1 MEPQAVY
8 TVGELAKLAGLSRY
22 RMLRMLEGAGVT
34 VHRSGRVFVVFLA
47 DLHTAFP
54 KLWRS
59 LALRKAAKKTGERS

>member
-8 TVGELAKLAGLSRY
+8 TIGELARLSGLSRY
-22 RMLRMLEGAGVT
+22 RMLRMLKGAGVK

-47 DLHTAFP
+47 DLNTAFP

-59 LALRKAAKKTGERS
+59 LALRKVAKKPGAPS